1 VKLFLTYIFCVLLFA
16 LYTLLVTKSLP
27 YSPTPLLPYFLPP
40 LLLFLLLL
48 FALLRHR
55 EKATKKKLDLIGKVV
70 IVQTELSPEGA
81 ILADGELW
89 LATAQEEKISV
100 GTKVRIIKSNGLRL
114 EVSSI
119 DAQRKQS
126 AVGSNQSAV
135 KNNWQSA
142 IGSRQ

>member
-1 VKLFLTYIFCVLLFA
+1 
-16 LYTLLVTKSLP
+16 
-27 YSPTPLLPYFLPP
+27 
-40 LLLFLLLL
+40 
-48 FALLRHR
+48 
-55 EKATKKKLDLIGKVV
+55 
-70 IVQTELSPEGA
+70 
-81 ILADGELW
+81 